1 MKKSTKR
8 NLKITSGVAV
18 LALGVA
24 GSLAYFTDYAETT
37 QSGKAGTV
45 GIELDGTGINLLD
58 ADGKNIL
65 NPGDSRDVS
74 YTVTNTG
81 NKSIDVR
88 TTIVLTST
96 QPMALDGQAEFELY
110 HADDV
115 EFIDGKGWQPKSG
128 ASALEVREISA
139 DGLTITYK
147 PADYILNG
155 AGASDEEREI
165 EADVAVDAKNFDV
178 ADDGT
183 SVAIDYVMI
192 FKGASSNDFQA
203 AGVSIDVLVEA
214 KQHRN
219 TEAGWELVAADGDV
233 VPAAN

>member
-8 NLKITSGVAV
+8 NLKLTSAVAA
-18 LALGVA
+18 LALIA
-24 GSLAYFTDYAETT
+24 TGSLAYFTDYAETDA
-37 QSGKAGTV
+37 SGTAGTV
-45 GIELDGTGINLLD
+45 GITLDSGINLLD

-65 NPGDSRDVS
+65 NPGDLRDAGF
-74 YTVTNTG
+74 TVTNTG

-96 QPMALDGQAEFELY
+96 QPMALSGQAEFELY
-110 HADDV
+110 HREDV
-115 EFIDGKGWQPKSG
+115 EFIDGKGWQPKEN
-128 ASALEVREISA
+128 AEPIAVREISA

-155 AGASDEEREI
+155 AGASDMEREI

-178 ADDGT
+178 SDDGT
-183 SVAIDYVMI
+183 SVECDYVLV

-219 TEAGWELVAADGDV
+219 TEAGWELVAGDGEV

>member
-8 NLKITSGVAV
+8 NLKLTSAVAA
-18 LALGVA
+18 LALIA
-24 GSLAYFTDYAETT
+24 TGSLAYFTDYAETDAQGT
-37 QSGKAGTV
+37 AGTV
-45 GIELDGTGINLLD
+45 GIELDSAINLLD
-58 ADGKNIL
+58 ADGKDIL
-65 NPGDSRDVS
+65 NPGDLRDAGF
-74 YTVTNTG
+74 TVTNTG

-96 QPMALDGQAEFELY
+96 QPMALSGQAEFELY
-110 HADDV
+110 HRDDV
-115 EFIDGKGWQPKSG
+115 EFIDGKGWQPKGG

-155 AGASDEEREI
+155 AGASDDVREI
-165 EADVAVDAKNFDV
+165 EADVAVDGKNFDV
-178 ADDGT
+178 SDDGT
-183 SVAIDYVMI
+183 SVAMDYVLV

-219 TEAGWELVAADGDV
+219 TEAGWELVAAQGEI